1 MSLRPSRA
9 SAPSLLG
16 RAAPE
21 GPSNEALALKIEE
34 LDAKLE
40 LLLEKIEVV
49 DLRVRSYAKPP
60 PPPEKP
66 SPGDVQVTLHNGCV
80 RGGAC

>member
-16 RAAPE
+16 RAARE
-21 GPSNEALALKIEE
+21 GPSNEELALKIEE
-34 LDAKLE
+34 LNAKLE
-40 LLLEKIEVV
+40 LLLQKIEVV
-49 DLRVRSYAKPP
+49 DMRVRSCAKPP

-66 SPGDVQVTLHNGCV
+66 SPGDVEVTLH
-80 RGGAC
+80 GGFV